1 MALDIWGLI
10 NSIVSEVTVKLFQN
24 KDAIKKE

>member
-24 KDAIKKE
+24 KDAIKTE